1 MMILLACPCSS
12 CRSATFDGMTD
23 NEMADVPEVAV
34 VPAKPVKAS
43 AGPKTAKPN
52 ARERWRLAERKYSDA
67 VWVVLESDTA
77 VLTKDAHK
85 EMKDLRYAADD
96 RQRKYFKSLK
106 KQR

>member
-1 MMILLACPCSS
+1 
-12 CRSATFDGMTD
+12 MTD